1 MSVPDAARAGGG
13 PPPPVEEFVVSPRRW
28 LVCGLLFA
36 ATAINY
42 SDRQILSL
50 IKPLLD
56 QSLHWTNEQFGWVN
70 AAFQGAY
77 GLGMLAAGY
86 GIDRFGTRLCY
97 AAAVAWWSCAAL
109 AHSLVGSV
117 RGFVFARIALGVG
130 ESGNFPCAVKSIAAW
145 FPPRERALATGLFN
159 SGSNVGAIV
168 APALV
173 PWVAAAWGWRAAFVI
188 CGLAGFVWVALW
200 ILLFRRAPGEVSGEG
215 GETVPDRAA
224 HLAPAIPWRRL
235 LRYRQ
240 AWSFIVAKFLLDPA
254 WWFFLIWLPDYF
266 KQTRGLDLKS
276 SWKHLVTIYA
286 LTTVLGIA
294 GSWLSGWWIGRG
306 WSVTRARK
314 TAMALFAVGM
324 LPIAFIS
331 HFRDWAAAGVLG
343 FACAAVYAYTSNLF
357 STISDMFPRRSIASV
372 FSLGG
377 AAGCLSGMIFPVVCG
392 RVLDASR
399 AAGHIATG
407 YTLLFTLCAASG
419 LVAFGLS
426 HWLAPRF
433 EPVSASC

>member
-1 MSVPDAARAGGG
+1 VRVTDAARSAGAV
-13 PPPPVEEFVVSPRRW
+13 PPVTEESAGSPRRW

-77 GLGMLAAGY
+77 GVGMLAAGY

-109 AHSLVGSV
+109 AHSLIGSV
-117 RGFVFARIALGVG
+117 RGFVWARIALGLG

-145 FPPRERALATGLFN
+145 FPARERALATGLFN

-173 PWVAAAWGWRAAFVI
+173 PWVAATWGWRAAFVI
-188 CGLAGFVWVALW
+188 CGSAGFVWVGLW
-200 ILLFRRAPGEVSGEG
+200 LLLYRRAPIEPKTAAGDG
-215 GETVPDRAA
+215 PDV
-224 HLAPAIPWRRL
+224 APAIPWRRL

-266 KQTRGLDLKS
+266 KQTRGLDLKL

-306 WSVTRARK
+306 WTVTRARK
-314 TAMALFAVGM
+314 TAMALFAVSM

-331 HFRDWAAAGVLG
+331 HFGNWAAVGVLG
-343 FACAAVYAYTSNLF
+343 FACAAVYAYTSNMF
-357 STISDMFPRRSIASV
+357 STISDMFPRGSIASV

-377 AAGCLSGMIFPVVCG
+377 AAGCLSGMIFPVFCG
-392 RVLDASR
+392 RILDASR
-399 AAGHIATG
+399 AGGHIASG
-407 YTLLFTLCAASG
+407 YGLLFTLCAASG
-419 LVAFGLS
+419 LLAFGLS

-433 EPVSASC
+433 EPIAAGA